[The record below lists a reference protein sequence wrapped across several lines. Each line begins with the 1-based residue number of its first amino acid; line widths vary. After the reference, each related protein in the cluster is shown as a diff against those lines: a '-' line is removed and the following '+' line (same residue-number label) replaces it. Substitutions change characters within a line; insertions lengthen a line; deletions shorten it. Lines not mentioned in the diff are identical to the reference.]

1 MRIRPWLP
9 PTTLVHVVVPF
20 RFNVRAV
27 MSCTLLVMIAS
38 DPLSVVAP
46 VPFIVP
52 ILQVEAPDT
61 TTLEEPLSVPPERS
75 SVLAAAPPE
84 LLKVKL
90 PPLRLTEV
98 TVMDWTLL
106 KTPAPLVEIRAFPR

>member
-9 PTTLVHVVVPF
+9 PVTLVHVVVPF

-38 DPLSVVAP
+38 DPLNVVAP
-46 VPFIVP
+46 VPLIVP
-52 ILQVEAPDT
+52 TLQVEAPDT

-75 SVLAAAPPE
+75 NVTAAAPPM
-84 LLKVKL
+84 LLKVRP
-90 PPLRLTEV
+90 PPLRLIVV
-98 TVMDWTLL
+98 TVI
-106 KTPAPLVEIRAFPR
+106 V